1 MPTPLVAG
9 NWKMNTT
16 IQEAVALATVLR
28 GALDDLAGVEKVLC
42 PPFVSLDR
50 VAQVA
55 EGSTL
60 KVGAQ
65 NMHDEEKGAFTGEVS
80 PGMLQGLCQYVILGH
95 SERRNL
101 FGETDELVNRKVR
114 KALDMGLRPI
124 LCVGENFGQ
133 RQEGREE
140 AVVSTSLTACLEGVA
155 SPDMLVIA
163 YEPVWAIGTG
173 LAATGEQAEAMVA
186 LIRRLL
192 VDRYGQQDAEAIPI
206 LYGGSVTAANIQ
218 EFASQPNIDGAL
230 VGGASLDAQQF
241 AEIVRITART
251 HTSS

>member
-1 MPTPLVAG
+1 
-9 NWKMNTT
+9 MNTT
-16 IQEAVALATVLR
+16 LQEAVALATALR
-28 GALDDLAGVEKVLC
+28 DALDDLKGVEKVLC

-50 VAQVA
+50 VAQAV

-65 NMHDEEKGAFTGEVS
+65 NVHDEEKGAFTGEVS
-80 PGMLQGLCQYVILGH
+80 PGMLQNLCQYVILGH
-95 SERRNL
+95 SERRSL

-114 KALDMGLRPI
+114 KALEVGLRPI

-133 RQEGREE
+133 RQDGREE
-140 AVVSTSLTACLEGVA
+140 AVVSGSLTASLEGVA
-155 SPDMLVIA
+155 SSDALVIA
-163 YEPVWAIGTG
+163 YEPVWAIGTD

-186 LIRRLL
+186 LIRHLL
-192 VDRYGQQDAEAIPI
+192 VDRYGKQGAEAVPI

-241 AEIVRITART
+241 AEIVGITAKVRAAA
-251 HTSS
+251 

>member
-1 MPTPLVAG
+1 MATPLVAG

-16 IQEAVALATVLR
+16 LQEAVALATALR
-28 GALDDLAGVEKVLC
+28 DALDDLKGVEKVLC

-50 VAQVA
+50 VAQAVQ
-55 EGSTL
+55 GSTL

-80 PGMLQGLCQYVILGH
+80 PGMLQDLCQYVILGH
-95 SERRNL
+95 SERRSL

-114 KALDMGLRPI
+114 KALEVGLRPI

-140 AVVSTSLTACLEGVA
+140 AVVSESLTASLESVA
-155 SPDMLVIA
+155 SSDALVIA

-192 VDRYGQQDAEAIPI
+192 VDQYGKQSAEAVPI

-230 VGGASLDAQQF
+230 VGGASLDAEQF
-241 AEIVRITART
+241 AEIVRATARAR
-251 HTSS
+251 SAA